1 VILQKVYL
9 KEIFLD
15 IQLNIEFHSS
25 GSKLLTT
32 SDPYTAP
39 VCFYV
44 CACIYHTHTQD
55 ILYVCVC
62 VCQGLIIQQ
71 DKISKH
77 NVKDSPELHEVQYK
91 THILVSFSFS
101 GIIH

>member
-1 VILQKVYL
+1 VRLQKVYL
-9 KEIFLD
+9 KED

-39 VCFYV
+39 ICFYV

-55 ILYVCVC
+55 ILCVCVC

-71 DKISKH
+71 DKISKQ
-77 NVKDSPELHEVQYK
+77 NVEDSPGLHEVQYK

>member
-15 IQLNIEFHSS
+15 IQLNIEFHSR

-55 ILYVCVC
+55 ILCVCVC
-62 VCQGLIIQQ
+62 V
-71 DKISKH
+71 
-77 NVKDSPELHEVQYK
+77 
-91 THILVSFSFS
+91 S
-101 GIIH
+101 GIDNPTR